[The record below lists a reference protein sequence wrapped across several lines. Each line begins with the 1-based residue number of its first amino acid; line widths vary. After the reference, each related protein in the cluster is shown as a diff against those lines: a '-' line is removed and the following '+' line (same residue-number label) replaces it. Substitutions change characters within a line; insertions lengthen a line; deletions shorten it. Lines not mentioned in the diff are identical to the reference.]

1 TQERAKVQEMQ
12 EDGATEA
19 ELDAVKALAGLVT
32 GDATYS
38 VTVDFEALYNSE
50 SNYDAEP
57 TVDYALSTSPLA
69 TESADAYLA
78 SFEFSSTPNQSEAPL
93 WRYDCSGVIPAS
105 KTEALL
111 RLNPSFDW
119 EDEAELFDPNY
130 LADASLDAA
139 TPDEQTGEKARL
151 RLLDATWSGQG
162 ADYNPLAEPTTAA
175 VEIKD
180 GAIAELYFDY
190 DGDGTLDPYQ
200 STADETC
207 YVPLNDDDD
216 NENNVED
223 RLEAAAVA
231 NENDIISA
239 LAVAWVDALTCL
251 TDGVYYVVDAF
262 LNFAGTAISAF
273 ENAAGTTPYQ
283 PTDANGN
290 PEPIFVSSP
299 TSPTYAAPVYLEGT
313 SFGAANAV
321 FDLDVSR
328 VTGGETA
335 STNIGPAVDKPITS
349 TPYKVDLDVD
359 SDNNGDINKTENPI
373 RADAEEA
380 MEESVGKPITYF
392 GNATGVHEDYAY
404 VRIYVNLQTTD
415 SPLVNSDASNIR
427 VSFSY
432 TKNLEIY
439 RVKGDANS
447 IIKSNV
453 KKPVSEYLQ
462 LGVAKEFYV
471 RAIKAE
477 TDTGFANGFDKIHVI
492 VWDGDVEIH
501 RDTISFDVQDGSD
514 ASDWIVPSG
523 WRIGE
528 DGSLTTY
535 AIQKGAVGPL
545 KPGSSI
551 TEKEGCAYSRQAFT
565 DGFTLSFNYEFLH
578 NEDYSEVTKD
588 GNYGYVQ
595 GDSNKD
601 GEIIKDGE
609 ESEPRRIP
617 R

>member
-1 TQERAKVQEMQ
+1 
-12 EDGATEA
+12 
-19 ELDAVKALAGLVT
+19 
-32 GDATYS
+32 
-38 VTVDFEALYNSE
+38 
-50 SNYDAEP
+50 
-57 TVDYALSTSPLA
+57 
-69 TESADAYLA
+69 
-78 SFEFSSTPNQSEAPL
+78 
-93 WRYDCSGVIPAS
+93 
-105 KTEALL
+105 
-111 RLNPSFDW
+111 
-119 EDEAELFDPNY
+119 
-130 LADASLDAA
+130 
-139 TPDEQTGEKARL
+139 
-151 RLLDATWSGQG
+151 
-162 ADYNPLAEPTTAA
+162 
-175 VEIKD
+175 
-180 GAIAELYFDY
+180 
-190 DGDGTLDPYQ
+190 
-200 STADETC
+200 
-207 YVPLNDDDD
+207 
-216 NENNVED
+216 
-223 RLEAAAVA
+223 
-231 NENDIISA
+231 
-239 LAVAWVDALTCL
+239 
-251 TDGVYYVVDAF
+251 
-262 LNFAGTAISAF
+262 
-273 ENAAGTTPYQ
+273 
-283 PTDANGN
+283 
-290 PEPIFVSSP
+290 
-299 TSPTYAAPVYLEGT
+299 TYAAPVYLEGT

-609 ESEPRRIP
+609 ESEKPVDEQKLSFVGNSGVKIGGASGVPEVAILDMQAIMLMLGNGNESEGLNKFIDSIEIDAGTGDPIVKIPGYATENLAQLLSGCVYGQTSLIPKITFEDFSVPAPLSTTWYQQWFEKYYNTYKNTNHIKIRINNITTENMGTQNTRRLSVYLNNESTPTYIYQLP
-617 R
+617 NSETNNDHLYLQSHHGSGVRFSNISLEPLN